1 MSHETF
7 MGRRPRKPG
16 FEVTVTTL
24 APIKGLEIEED
35 DGEDP
40 KKDIDLPA
48 FKHDVTEG

>member
-35 DGEDP
+35 DGEAP
-40 KKDIDLPA
+40 LVLLRPL
-48 FKHDVTEG
+48 GYLSY